1 MRMDIDKAAH
11 RATRSIR
18 FMRTGPVVPAHP
30 GDDREQGS
38 GAGGLADALCPALRA
53 PEGAAFPSLTRW
65 HSCLSHCRTP
75 AGALA
80 RAQGVRRLRAVAR
93 VPVFFF
99 GSPGDPGR
107 NAKGFALS
115 FPKPE

>member
-1 MRMDIDKAAH
+1 M
-11 RATRSIR
+11 
-18 FMRTGPVVPAHP
+18 FPV
-30 GDDREQGS
+30 
-38 GAGGLADALCPALRA
+38 
-53 PEGAAFPSLTRW
+53 LTRM

-80 RAQGVRRLRAVAR
+80 RAQDVRRLRAVAR
-93 VPVFFF
+93 VPSLA
-99 GSPGDPGR
+99 GSHGDPGG